1 MFLQGDVDR
10 IQAPLYQ
17 ELDTMGIRL
26 KALEERIAALEA
38 AKAPKAH
45 SSQGQKALKS
55 VGS

>member
-26 KALEERIAALEA
+26 KALEERLEALEEA
-38 AKAPKAH
+38 LKSPKA
-45 SSQGQKALKS
+45 SKPLKS
-55 VGS
+55 VGSKGA